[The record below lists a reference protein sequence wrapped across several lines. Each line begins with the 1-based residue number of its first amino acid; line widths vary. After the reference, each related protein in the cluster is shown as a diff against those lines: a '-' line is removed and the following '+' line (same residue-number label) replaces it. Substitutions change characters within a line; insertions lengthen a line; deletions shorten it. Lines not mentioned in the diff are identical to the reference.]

1 MPKAQAKERRNMAIT
16 AEMVKTLREQTGAG
30 MMDCKKALEQNGG
43 DMAKAEAW
51 LREKGLSAAAK
62 KATREANEGM
72 IEVYSH
78 MGGRMAVMVEVNCET
93 DFVARMP
100 EFRELAHNVALQIAS
115 TGPLYVRKEDVP
127 ADVLDEQTARFKADA
142 IAEGKKPEI
151 AERVAAGRLEKFY
164 QDACLLEQVFVKDDK
179 LKVKDLVTATVAKCG
194 ENIQIRRFT
203 RYILGGES

>member
-1 MPKAQAKERRNMAIT
+1 MAIT

-51 LREKGLSAAAK
+51 LKEKGLSAAAK
-62 KATREANEGM
+62 KASREANEGM

-100 EFRELAHNVALQIAS
+100 EFRELAHNMALQVAS

-127 ADVLDEQTARFKADA
+127 ADVLEEQTAKFKADA

-164 QDACLLEQVFVKDDK
+164 QDICLLEQVFVKDDK

-194 ENIQIRRFT
+194 ENIQVRRFT

>member
-1 MPKAQAKERRNMAIT
+1 MAIT

-51 LREKGLSAAAK
+51 LKEKGLSAAAK
-62 KATREANEGM
+62 KAAREANEGM

-100 EFRELAHNVALQIAS
+100 EFRDLAHNVALQIAS

-127 ADVLDEQTARFKADA
+127 ANVLEEQTSKFKADA
-142 IAEGKKPEI
+142 IAEGKKPDI

-164 QDACLLEQVFVKDDK
+164 QDACLLEQVYVKDDK
-179 LKVKDLVTATVAKCG
+179 LKIKDLVTATVAKCG
-194 ENIQIRRFT
+194 ENIQIRRFA
-203 RYILGGES
+203 RFILGGEE